1 MAVVIILQ
9 ILLLLLKTNMNI
21 LVIGKFSQDQF
32 GFHISD
38 TLKDM
43 GHLTIEFDPSKKYK
57 YTHTTLGRR
66 VHQLNHLI
74 ISSLTSTPYFRERR
88 KGRLEKLIREKQIDL
103 TIITHDFLYP
113 DEAELIKEK
122 TKSPLVLWFPDSVAG
137 FQKGLFFISA
147 YDFLFFK
154 DPYIVK
160 VLSEQYNLKN
170 VFYLPECCNPK
181 FHKPVELSQNDI
193 EHYGCDITTFGN
205 PHNIRSS
212 IFKQLL
218 ELNYSIKIWGH
229 QPPVW
234 LSDNKIKSLYTGEY
248 VFNESK
254 AKSVLA
260 AKINLNTLL
269 PAEIYGLNAR
279 TFEIAGI
286 GGFQM
291 LHWRASLSN
300 LFDEGK
306 ELVTF
311 NNFLELR
318 EKIDFYIHNNGLRN
332 EIAKAGQKRAYS
344 DHTYKIRLACL
355 IETVFSK

>member
-1 MAVVIILQ
+1 
-9 ILLLLLKTNMNI
+9 MNI
-21 LVIGKFSQDQF
+21 LVIGKFSPDQF
-32 GFHISD
+32 ALHILD

-43 GHLTIEFDPSKKYK
+43 GHTTFEFDPTLKYK
-57 YTHTTLGRR
+57 YTHTHIGRR
-66 VHQLNHLI
+66 IHQANQI
-74 ISSLTSTPYFRERR
+74 ISNTLAYMQYFRERR
-88 KGRLEKLIREKQIDL
+88 KKKLLKIIEAKKIEL
-103 TIITHDFLYP
+103 TIVTHDFLYP
-113 DEAELIKEK
+113 DETELIKEK
-122 TKSPLVLWFPDSVAG
+122 TKSPLVLWFPDPVAG
-137 FQKGLFFISA
+137 FQKGFFFISE

-154 DPYIVK
+154 DPYIIK
-160 VLSEQYNLKN
+160 VLAEQYNLKN
-170 VFYLPECCNPK
+170 IFYLPECCNPK
-181 FHKPVELSQNDI
+181 YHKFIELSQNDI

-212 IFKQLL
+212 FFGQLP
-218 ELNYSIKIWGH
+218 ELKYSIKIWGH

-291 LHWRASLSN
+291 LHWRAGLSN

-311 NNFLELR
+311 NNFEELR
-318 EKIDFYIHNNGLRN
+318 EKIDFYIHNNGLRD